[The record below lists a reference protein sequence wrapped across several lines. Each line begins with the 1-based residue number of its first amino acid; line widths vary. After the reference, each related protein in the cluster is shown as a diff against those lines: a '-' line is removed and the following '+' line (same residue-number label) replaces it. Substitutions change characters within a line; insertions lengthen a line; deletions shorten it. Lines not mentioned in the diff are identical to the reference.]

1 MHLWDN
7 RSDQSSYKSEKGT
20 TGYDTANQDLVPRP
34 LRVCSSRLLFS
45 TGFSAASPRFFMG
58 FFMLHITLPDG
69 SQREFPGPVT
79 VAEVAASIGAGLAKA
94 ALGGKVDG
102 QLVDTSYRI
111 EGDAKL
117 AIVTAK
123 DAEGL
128 EMIRHSTAH
137 LLAYAVKELFPEAQ
151 VTIGPVIDNGF
162 YYDFSYSRPF
172 TPEDLVAIEKRMT
185 ELANKDEPVVRRVL
199 PRDEAV
205 AYFKSLGEHYKAEI
219 IGSIPADQEVSLYRE
234 GNFEDLCRGPHV
246 PSTGKLKH
254 FKLMKV
260 AGAYWRGDS
269 KNEMLQRVYGTA
281 WASKEDLQ
289 QYLQRLEEAEK
300 RDHRKLGRELDLF
313 HIDDHA
319 PGLVFWHPK
328 GWTVWQRVEQYM
340 RQVYRDNGYQE
351 VKGPQIID
359 KSLWEKTGHWDKYRE
374 NMFTTESEKRDYAL
388 KPMNCPGHILIFK
401 QGIKSYR
408 DLPLRYGEFGQCHR
422 NEPSGGLHG
431 IMRVRGF
438 TQDDGHIFCTE
449 DQILPECDTF
459 TKVLKKVYA
468 DFGFTDILYKVSTRP
483 AARIGSDELW
493 DKAEKALMD
502 SLRHSGCEFVISEGD
517 GAFYGPKIEYTLKD
531 AIGRE
536 WQCGT
541 IQVDFN
547 LSERLD
553 AEYTA
558 EDGSRQRPV
567 ILHRAIVG
575 SLERF
580 IGILVEQHAGALPTW
595 LAPVQVSVLNIT
607 DAQADYCREIA
618 EKLQKALPNQDLR
631 VELDLRNEKITYKIR
646 EHSLQKPPYILVAGD
661 KEKAAGTVAV
671 RARGNKD
678 LGVMSL
684 DAFVD
689 LLTSD
694 IASKA

>member
-1 MHLWDN
+1 MV
-7 RSDQSSYKSEKGT
+7 Q
-20 TGYDTANQDLVPRP
+20 
-34 LRVCSSRLLFS
+34 
-45 TGFSAASPRFFMG
+45 
-58 FFMLHITLPDG
+58 ITLPDG
-69 SQREFPGPVT
+69 SVREFPGPVT
-79 VAEVAASIGAGLAKA
+79 VADVAASIGTGLAKA
-94 ALGGKVDG
+94 ALGGKVNG
-102 QLVDTSYRI
+102 TLVDTSFSI
-111 EGDAKL
+111 TENVAL
-117 AIVTAK
+117 SIITSK
-123 DAEGL
+123 DADGL

-162 YYDFSYSRPF
+162 YYDFSYSRAF
-172 TPEDLVAIEKRMT
+172 TPEDLGTIEKRMT
-185 ELANKDEPVVRRVL
+185 ELAAKDEQVVRRVL

-205 AYFKSLGEHYKAEI
+205 AYFKGLGEHYKAEI
-219 IGSIPADQEVSLYRE
+219 IASIPAGEDVSLYRE

-289 QYLQRLEEAEK
+289 QYLLRLEEAEK

-313 HIDDHA
+313 HIDEHA

-328 GWTVWQRVEQYM
+328 GWSVWQQVEQYM

-468 DFGFTDILYKVSTRP
+468 DFGFTEILYKVSTRP

-517 GAFYGPKIEYTLKD
+517 GAFYGPKIEYTLRD

-580 IGILVEQHAGALPTW
+580 IGILIEQHAGALPTW

-618 EKLQKALPNQDLR
+618 AKIEKSVPNQGLR
-631 VELDLRNEKITYKIR
+631 VETDLRNEKITYKIR

-671 RARGNKD
+671 RARGNQD
-678 LGVMSL
+678 LGVMSV
-684 DAFVD
+684 DAFIE
-689 LLTSD
+689 LISKD